1 MSKNVG
7 LDAKSRSSTGA
18 PPASYQST
26 SCGELPESPVLHEP
40 PVAPSTPGW
49 PGIPKCPEEPE
60 SLESPV
66 PPVSEGNDDEKALKM
81 LGGRNACQ
89 ARNTARKR
97 LWQLARDLSA
107 LEKKVHRELEIAEIL
122 VACSE
127 WYRLSQ
133 PFLDPAKTYETYLAA
148 LVAALR
154 KVRVPTGEGE
164 TIEKALKA
172 VSKLSPSQLPMI
184 TGFPSAP
191 DSWRRVAALHREL
204 SRLCR
209 HNTYFMSCR
218 DAAQVH
224 PALSYQAV
232 SNINHALERLGV
244 IKVVRVGDQR
254 PNGKASEFRYVLADA
269 DRGLDDDERKVE
281 THKGY

>member
-1 MSKNVG
+1 
-7 LDAKSRSSTGA
+7 
-18 PPASYQST
+18 
-26 SCGELPESPVLHEP
+26 
-40 PVAPSTPGW
+40 
-49 PGIPKCPEEPE
+49 
-60 SLESPV
+60 
-66 PPVSEGNDDEKALKM
+66 VSEGNDDEKALEM
-81 LGGRNACQ
+81 LAGRNACQ

-133 PFLDPAKTYETYLAA
+133 PFLDPAETYETYLAA

-172 VSKLSPSQLPMI
+172 VSKLLASQLPEI
-184 TGFPSAP
+184 PGYPNAP
-191 DSWRRVAALHREL
+191 ESWRRVAALHREL

-224 PALSYQAV
+224 PGLSYQAV

-244 IKVVRVGDQR
+244 IKVVRVGDQH
-254 PNGKASEFRYVLADA
+254 PNGKASEFRYLLGDTTVC
-269 DRGLDDDERKVE
+269 VE
-281 THKGY
+281 EEEQDVEI